1 MVKKQMWSGYWSPHE
16 CTHDSY
22 KFHGRHVSLLKIRC
36 ILLRTIE
43 TESVC
48 SSHIKGTTPSNIL
61 QKVVIITHGF
71 KCLKGKNN
79 RMRCHPGLTEVLVS
93 MTFFVEYD
101 SVVPV
106 DTIQFKGIY
115 WFQKTSEF
123 TYQICH
129 YQIEINVAEHNQ
141 VNNL

>member
-1 MVKKQMWSGYWSPHE
+1 M
-16 CTHDSY
+16 
-22 KFHGRHVSLLKIRC
+22 SLLKI
-36 ILLRTIE
+36 IYNLLRTIE
-43 TESVC
+43 TERVF
-48 SSHIKGTTPSNIL
+48 SSRIKGTTPSNIL
-61 QKVVIITHGF
+61 QKVVIITHGLKF
-71 KCLKGKNN
+71 LKGENN
-79 RMRCHPGLTEVLVS
+79 RMRCHPGPTEVLVS

-101 SVVPV
+101 PVVPV
-106 DTIQFKGIY
+106 ASKYWENILDTIQFKGLF